1 MKFSSENNWTKQQEI
16 YGEREKKVYSY
27 IIPWV
32 TFFGF
37 IQFQLESKIIDLL
50 IFDKSTRT
58 HVGVHQVFGR
68 RLVLVL
74 YERRANN
81 ENKNYKY
88 NKIISFI
95 QVISG
100 HSFSSN
106 YIGIQTNAISK
117 PNQTFSWAIMLDC
130 RCVASIS
137 FSCGFPS

>member
-1 MKFSSENNWTKQQEI
+1 MSNFL
-16 YGEREKKVYSY
+16 RVYS
-27 IIPWV
+27 IPI
-32 TFFGF
+32 G
-37 IQFQLESKIIDLL
+37 IQNHRFANIRRLVL
-50 IFDKSTRT
+50 
-58 HVGVHQVFGR
+58 VFGR

-106 YIGIQTNAISK
+106 YIGIQTNAI
-117 PNQTFSWAIMLDC
+117 
-130 RCVASIS
+130 
-137 FSCGFPS
+137 